1 MNSNRNLRQIEE
13 SINHVY
19 LEDEAVVV
27 NRLLALYKPTMAVA
41 AIQNKASKLV
51 ASVRENK
58 KSQSGLE
65 AFLHEYDLTSEEGV
79 VLMCLAEAL
88 LRVPDDATADIL
100 VREKLAAANWKKH
113 LGNSQSLFVN
123 ASTWALMLSGKILKP
138 EQNFD
143 NGFEHYFSHV
153 LTKLGDPVLRV
164 AIKQAMRILGRQ
176 FVMGADIKSALV
188 RSRQLENVNFRYSFD
203 MLGEAAKTSSDAK
216 NYYAKYH
223 VAILEL
229 ADDIKSNNHY
239 SAENIFAMPSISIK
253 LSALLPRYELYQH
266 AQVLD
271 FLVPRVTA
279 LAELA
284 CEHSLAMT
292 LDAEEAERLS
302 LSLLVFEQIIVQK
315 KLSNW
320 DGLGLAVQAYQKRA
334 LPVLQWL
341 QSLADKTHHRI
352 PVRLVKGA
360 YWDTE
365 IKRAHEQG
373 LNGFPVFTRKSN
385 TDLSYL
391 VCAQYLLQNRT
402 FFYPQFATHNAHTI
416 ASITEMAEDSS
427 QYEFQKL
434 HGMGD
439 ALYAQII
446 GKNNWNIPV
455 RIYAP
460 VGSYKELLPYLVRRL
475 LENGAN
481 TSFVNRIEH
490 ETIPIEEII
499 ADPIAQAKSKDSRK
513 NQNISLPLDLY
524 QPERKNSLGL
534 NTNDFMVNEEIS
546 NSLATWEKKYWHIG
560 PIINGELIRH
570 SDGLASDQKSTK
582 QIALGSIVFAEH
594 QHIESALVSAKY
606 GFNTWRTYSVIQRSS
621 ILERAADLLEQH
633 RLELVSLIVR
643 EGGRCIPDA
652 LSELREAVDFCRYY
666 AVQAKNLLSNKQDL
680 PGPTGETN
688 SLGLYGRGIFVCISP
703 WNFPLAIFIGQV
715 VAAIVAGNSV
725 IAKPASATP
734 IVAFRAVQLLLEA
747 GVPSSVLQFVPAR
760 AKVFAEI
767 FTMDAA
773 LGGVAFT
780 GSLETAREINVQLA
794 SCHSTIIPVIAE
806 TGGQN
811 VMLVDST
818 ALPEQ
823 VVTDAIFSAFNSAGQ
838 RCSAL
843 RLIVVQEEI
852 AEKIKKLLIG
862 AMQQLVVGAPDQFKT
877 DVGPVISDYAKES
890 LNDYISRCGHR
901 LLYQVPIDHLDNG
914 HFVAPSLLEVNQ
926 ISSLTSEQFGPIL
939 HFYRYKSTALD
950 AVIEQVNALKFGLT
964 FGIHSR
970 MSSKIHYI
978 SERINVGNIYIN
990 RNMVGATVGVQPFGG
1005 QGLSGTGPKAGG
1017 PHYLRQF
1024 TTEKTVTN
1032 NITAM
1037 GGNASLLALDD

>member
-1 MNSNRNLRQIEE
+1 MNRNKDLRQIEE
-13 SINHVY
+13 SINHAY

-27 NRLLALYKPTMAVA
+27 NRLLAIYPATMALA
-41 AIQNKASKLV
+41 SIQSKASKLV
-51 ASVRENK
+51 ASVRANK
-58 KSQSGLE
+58 KFQSGLE

-100 VREKLAAANWKKH
+100 VREKLAAANWEKH

-143 NGFEHYFSHV
+143 TGFEHYFSRM

-188 RSRQLENVNFRYSFD
+188 RSRELENSTFRYSFD
-203 MLGEAAKTSSDAK
+203 MLGEAAKTSLDAK
-216 NYYAKYH
+216 KYYNKYR

-229 ADDIKSNNHY
+229 ADDIKFNSHC
-239 SAENIFAMPSISIK
+239 SAKNIFAVPSISIK

-266 AQVLD
+266 DQVLD
-271 FLVPRVTA
+271 SLVPKVIA

-284 CEHSLAMT
+284 CEHSLAIT
-292 LDAEEAERLS
+292 LDAEETERLS
-302 LSLLVFEQIIVQK
+302 VSLLVFEQVIIQK
-315 KLSNW
+315 KFSNW
-320 DGLGLAVQAYQKRA
+320 NGLGLAVQAYQKRS

-373 LNGFPVFTRKSN
+373 LSGFPVFTRKSN

-391 VCAQYLLQNRT
+391 VCAQYLLQHST

-416 ASITEMAEDSS
+416 ASIAELAGDLS

-439 ALYAQII
+439 ALYAQVM

-455 RIYAP
+455 RVYAP

-499 ADPIAQAKSKDSRK
+499 ADPINRVRSKASRK
-513 NQNISLPLDLY
+513 NEKIALPVDLY
-524 QPERKNSLGL
+524 QPGRQNSVGL
-534 NTNDFMVNEEIS
+534 NTNNFLVNEAIE
-546 NSLATWEKKYWHIG
+546 NSLSTWAKKQWHIG
-560 PIINGELIRH
+560 PIINGKVIRD
-570 SDGLASDQKSTK
+570 SDGVSSYQKSST
-582 QIALGSIVFAEH
+582 QIAVGSVVFAEH
-594 QHIESALVSAKY
+594 SHIELALISAKN
-606 GFNTWRTYSVIQRSS
+606 GFNTWRTCSVMQRAS

-666 AVQAKNLLSNKQDL
+666 AVQAKKLLGDKLNL
-680 PGPTGETN
+680 PGPTGEIN
-688 SLGLYGRGIFVCISP
+688 SLGLSGRGIFVCISP

-715 VAAIVAGNSV
+715 VAALVAGNSV

-747 GVPSSVLQFVPAR
+747 GIPNSVLQFVPAK
-760 AKVFAEI
+760 AKVFAKI
-767 FTMDAA
+767 FTLDSV

-780 GSLETAREINVQLA
+780 GSLDTVRGINAQLA
-794 SCHSTIIPVIAE
+794 SCHSAIIPVIAE

-823 VVTDAIFSAFNSAGQ
+823 VVTDAVFSAFNSAGQ

-852 AEKIKKLLIG
+852 AEKIKELLIG
-862 AMQQLVVGAPDQFKT
+862 AMQQLVVDTPDQFKT
-877 DVGPVISDYAKES
+877 DVGPVISDDVKNE
-890 LNDYISRCGHR
+890 LNAYISHCGHR
-901 LLYQVPIDHLDNG
+901 LLYQVPINHLDNAY
-914 HFVAPSLLEVNQ
+914 FVAPSLLEINQ
-926 ISSLTSEQFGPIL
+926 ISSLTNEQFGPIL

-950 AVIEQVNALKFGLT
+950 DVIEQVNALRFGLT

-970 MSSKIHYI
+970 MSSKIDYI
-978 SERINVGNIYIN
+978 TEHINVGNIYIN
-990 RNMVGATVGVQPFGG
+990 RNMIGATVGVQPFGG